1 MSSALV
7 KLVGDTIVAC
17 EQGWSALLGRSA
29 QEIEPDSLDAMKKA
43 FVDCQREAR
52 GLSAGVKP
60 AAQAALGTFLE
71 AVRSADKSRRVLAG
85 LVAQRERFT
94 RRSASAAARDFEA
107 MEDRL
112 DSFMEDLNT
121 VTKEGNALKV
131 VLKRSEARVQRPR
144 EIKVVI
150 DDEAG

>member
-1 MSSALV
+1 M
-7 KLVGDTIVAC
+7 
-17 EQGWSALLGRSA
+17 LGRSA

-52 GLSAGVKP
+52 GLSTGVKP
-60 AAQAALGTFLE
+60 AAQAHLQALLE

-85 LVAQRERFT
+85 LVAHREQFT
-94 RRSASAAARDFEA
+94 RRRSASAAAKDFEA

-112 DSFMEDLNT
+112 DEFMEDLNT
-121 VTKEGNALKV
+121 VIKRGAALKT